1 MKEFNDFQE
10 FNSEAKFLLDKYSN
24 ILSDKAET
32 EQVASIRGNIDKEIL
47 ISYVF
52 ISNITNDVQIL
63 LNSKSKNLK
72 LSLDNYLKN
81 RIMHPEV
88 TISDYLK
95 IPNIVSNPSKV
106 LKSKNGYDV
115 ILFKADEKYYKLV
128 IKTTANKDENFVKSL
143 HLLNYDRYIKY

>member
-1 MKEFNDFQE
+1 MKEFKYFEE
-10 FNSEAKFLLDKYSN
+10 FISEAEFLLDKYAHF
-24 ILSDKAET
+24 LSDKIET
-32 EQVASIRGNIDKEIL
+32 EQVSFIRENIDKETL

-52 ISNITNDVQIL
+52 ISNITNDIQSL

-88 TISDYLK
+88 TKSDYLK
-95 IPNIVSNPSKV
+95 IPIIIKNPSKV

-128 IKTTANKDENFVKSL
+128 VKTTASKDENFVKSL
-143 HLLNYDRYIKY
+143 HLINYDRYMKY

>member
-1 MKEFNDFQE
+1 MSF
-10 FNSEAKFLLDKYSN
+10 
-24 ILSDKAET
+24 
-32 EQVASIRGNIDKEIL
+32 IRENIDKETL

-52 ISNITNDVQIL
+52 ISNITNDIQTL

-72 LSLDNYLKN
+72 FSLDNYLKN

-95 IPNIVSNPSKV
+95 IPNIVNNPSKI

-115 ILFKADEKYYKLV
+115 ILFKADKKYYKLV
-128 IKTTANKDENFVKSL
+128 IKTTASKDENFIKSL

>member
-1 MKEFNDFQE
+1 MKEFKDFDE
-10 FNSEAKFLLDKYSN
+10 FNGEANFLLDKYSI
-24 ILSDKAET
+24 ILSDKIET
-32 EQVASIRGNIDKEIL
+32 EQVSFIRENIDKEIL

>member
-1 MKEFNDFQE
+1 MKEFKDFSE
-10 FNSEAKFLLDKYSN
+10 FNKEAEFLLSKYN
-24 ILSDKAET
+24 DVLSDKNET
-32 EQVASIRGNIDKEIL
+32 EQVSYIRENIEKDIL

-52 ISNITNDVQIL
+52 ISDLTDNVKLL
-63 LNSKSKNLK
+63 LNSKSKALK
-72 LSLDNYLKN
+72 FSLDNYLKN

-88 TISDYLK
+88 MINDYLK
-95 IPNIVSNPSKV
+95 ISNIINNPSKI

-128 IKTTANKDENFVKSL
+128 IKTTNDKNENFVKSL

>member
-1 MKEFNDFQE
+1 
-10 FNSEAKFLLDKYSN
+10 
-24 ILSDKAET
+24 
-32 EQVASIRGNIDKEIL
+32 
-47 ISYVF
+47 
-52 ISNITNDVQIL
+52 
-63 LNSKSKNLK
+63 
-72 LSLDNYLKN
+72 
-81 RIMHPEV
+81 MHPEV

>member
-1 MKEFNDFQE
+1 MKEFKDFDE
-10 FNSEAKFLLDKYSN
+10 FNGEANFLLDKYSI
-24 ILSDKAET
+24 ILSDKIET
-32 EQVASIRGNIDKEIL
+32 EQVSFIRENIDKEIL

-95 IPNIVSNPSKV
+95 IPNIVSNLSKV

>member
-1 MKEFNDFQE
+1 MKEFKDFEE
-10 FNSEAKFLLDKYSN
+10 FNREAEILLDKYSN
-24 ILSDKAET
+24 ILSDKIET
-32 EQVASIRGNIDKEIL
+32 EQVSFIRENIDKEIL
-47 ISYVF
+47 ISFVF
-52 ISNITNDVQIL
+52 ISNINQNIQIL

-72 LSLDNYLKN
+72 ISLDNYLKN

-106 LKSKNGYDV
+106 WKSKNGYDV

-128 IKTTANKDENFVKSL
+128 IKTMANKDENFVKSL

>member
-1 MKEFNDFQE
+1 MKKVFGKLIFLIIEKNEFNNLSFI
-10 FNSEAKFLLDKYSN
+10 LILP
-24 ILSDKAET
+24 ILSA
-32 EQVASIRGNIDKEIL
+32 
-47 ISYVF
+47 
-52 ISNITNDVQIL
+52 L

-72 LSLDNYLKN
+72 FSLDNYLKN

-88 TISDYLK
+88 TIDDYLK
-95 IPNIVSNPSKV
+95 IPNIINNPSKI

-128 IKTTANKDENFVKSL
+128 IKTTNYKNENFVKSL

>member
-1 MKEFNDFQE
+1 MKEFRDFQE
-10 FNSEAKFLLDKYSN
+10 FNREADLLLEKYSN
-24 ILSDKAET
+24 ILSNKIET
-32 EQVASIRGNIDKEIL
+32 EQVSFMRENLDKENL

-52 ISNITNDVQIL
+52 ISNITNDIQIL

-72 LSLDNYLKN
+72 LSIDNYLKN

-95 IPNIVSNPSKV
+95 IPQIVNNPSKV

-128 IKTTANKDENFVKSL
+128 IKTTVNKDENFVKSL
-143 HLLNYDRYIKY
+143 HLLNYDRYIKF

>member
-1 MKEFNDFQE
+1 MKEFKDFDE
-10 FNSEAKFLLDKYSN
+10 FNGEANFLLDKYSI
-24 ILSDKAET
+24 ILSDKIET
-32 EQVASIRGNIDKEIL
+32 EQVSFIRENIDIEIL

>member
-1 MKEFNDFQE
+1 MKEFKYFEE
-10 FNSEAKFLLDKYSN
+10 FISEAEFLLYKYAHF
-24 ILSDKAET
+24 LSDKIET
-32 EQVASIRGNIDKEIL
+32 EQVSFIRENIDKETL

-52 ISNITNDVQIL
+52 ISNITNDIQSL

-88 TISDYLK
+88 TKSDYLK
-95 IPNIVSNPSKV
+95 IPIIIKNPSKV

-128 IKTTANKDENFVKSL
+128 VKTTASKDENFVKSL
-143 HLLNYDRYIKY
+143 HLINYGRYMKY

>member
-1 MKEFNDFQE
+1 MKEFKDFE
-10 FNSEAKFLLDKYSN
+10 LFNKEAENLLDKYSD
-24 ILSDKAET
+24 ILSDKIEI
-32 EQVASIRGNIDKEIL
+32 EQVSYIRKNIDKEIL

-52 ISNITNDVQIL
+52 ISDLTDNVQLL
-63 LNSKSKNLK
+63 LNSQNKSLK
-72 LSLDNYLKN
+72 FSIDNYLKN

-88 TISDYLK
+88 TINDYLK
-95 IPNIVSNPSKV
+95 IPNIINNPSKI

>member
-1 MKEFNDFQE
+1 MKEFKDFGL
-10 FNSEAKFLLDKYSN
+10 FNKEAENLLNKYSY
-24 ILSDKAET
+24 ILSDKIEI
-32 EQVASIRGNIDKEIL
+32 EQVSFIRENIDKEIL

-106 LKSKNGYDV
+106 LKPKNGYDV

>member
-1 MKEFNDFQE
+1 MKEFKDFE
-10 FNSEAKFLLDKYSN
+10 LFNKEAENLLNKYSD
-24 ILSDKAET
+24 ILSDKIEI
-32 EQVASIRGNIDKEIL
+32 EQVSYIRKNIDKEIL

-52 ISNITNDVQIL
+52 ISDLTDNVQLL
-63 LNSKSKNLK
+63 LNSQNKSLK
-72 LSLDNYLKN
+72 FSIDNYLKN

-88 TISDYLK
+88 TINDYLK
-95 IPNIVSNPSKV
+95 IPNIINNPSKI

>member
-1 MKEFNDFQE
+1 MKEFENFGN
-10 FNSEAKFLLDKYSN
+10 FNSEAEFLLDKYSN
-24 ILSDKAET
+24 KLSDKIET
-32 EQVASIRGNIDKEIL
+32 EQVSFIRENIDKEIL

-52 ISNITNDVQIL
+52 ISNITNDIQTL
-63 LNSKSKNLK
+63 LNSESNNLK